1 MLFGSGA
8 EGVEHGIRLRR
19 VGGVGVIRRTAHR
32 AGLAGA
38 QAGAETASGVPD
50 GGLGVREEIAG
61 GDPGILGEGK
71 LALLDVGQ
79 HAGLVA
85 DEILEPRGF
94 VGLVVDLG
102 TQCLGS
108 AEMGAGIGE
117 EVEGRIEL
125 LALPGKACGIEGLK
139 GHPQSGVL
147 VREPGERF
155 ANGRHRGA
163 EDLEL
168 SGQPLQGLG

>member
-1 MLFGSGA
+1 
-8 EGVEHGIRLRR
+8 
-19 VGGVGVIRRTAHR
+19 
-32 AGLAGA
+32 
-38 QAGAETASGVPD
+38 
-50 GGLGVREEIAG
+50 
-61 GDPGILGEGK
+61 
-71 LALLDVGQ
+71 LLDVGQ

-102 TQCLGS
+102 TQSLGS

-117 EVEGRIEL
+117 EVEGRVEF
-125 LALPGKACGIEGLK
+125 LAFPGEACGVEGLK

-147 VREPGERF
+147 VREPGECF
-155 ANGRHRGA
+155 ANSRDRGA